1 LTKQE
6 RKVILGQQFGVVLR
20 KWRTKAGKGLRE
32 LSKKTGMSF
41 TYLAKIERGE
51 LPPPSEEKLLRLA
64 KALGRSSVEVLNF
77 AERLPA
83 DVILIAQRQPERYAK
98 LVRATK
104 SLSRNELDR
113 VIDHALSEVE
123 KILHKRKKSK
133 RQGDGS

>member
-1 LTKQE
+1 M
-6 RKVILGQQFGVVLR
+6 
-20 KWRTKAGKGLRE
+20 RE